1 MKIITLSEKQIKTSS
16 IYNAI
21 KEKHIVISITSATNQ
36 EIVLPNNINRVSQLF
51 LKFDDVQDIDSR
63 VIYFDQSMADDI
75 LTFVEKHLT
84 SISLIVVQ
92 CQAGLSR
99 SVAVGSALSKI
110 LNYTDDAIYTK
121 GTPNMFVYTTILDY
135 FFGNRYWKNEYPK
148 IAHHRLKSMSY
159 YLDPATI
166 RLSQSIEAKRAR
178 DEEIF

>member
-1 MKIITLSEKQIKTSS
+1 MKIITLSEKQIKTST

-21 KEKHIVISITSATNQ
+21 KEKHIVISITSAANQ
-36 EIVLPNNINRVSQLF
+36 ELMLPNNINRVSQLF

-99 SVAVGSALSKI
+99 SVAIGAALSKI
-110 LNYTDDAIYTK
+110 LNYADDAIFTK
-121 GTPNMFVYTTILDY
+121 GLPNMFVYTTLLDY
-135 FFGNRYWKNEYPK
+135 FFGNRYWKNEFPK

-159 YLDPATI
+159 YLDAATV
-166 RLSQSIEAKRAR
+166 RLAQTIETKRGKNE
-178 DEEIF
+178 DIF